1 MILSPL
7 CVLRVKLCHQDGE
20 EHGGTPW
27 GFSSLQITSG
37 VCQGVGCG
45 QDEEEKVKGASQLGV
60 ERKPRLSLSPTEP
73 LA

>member
-7 CVLRVKLCHQDGE
+7 CVESEAVSPRWGRAWRDS
-20 EHGGTPW
+20 W

-60 ERKPRLSLSPTEP
+60 GRKPRLSLSPAEP